1 VSTNPMQRIAD
12 LEAQVASLTAAN
24 ETLRANGNGNGHVD
38 VEKLIKQGF
47 DRFGQTFRE
56 DYTGKLDGMIQPFI
70 ESTVRRC
77 KETEEKQTALE
88 VQFKKHQAAVSKS
101 AAEVIAAFDA
111 VRTQSAQDWQAQRE
125 VIQGDLTQVDK
136 FAKWFKAELDKNGR
150 ENLLSVID
158 CQTAARACQELPLK
172 VSAPVDETIRHIEE
186 IQSEGE
192 TAIKHAAQSLT
203 KTYENLR
210 RPVLGILSGIL
221 VTALVAMLVMAWI
234 VFKRN
239 EGQLESNLQKL
250 AEYSEQQKIE
260 MKGLFNKAME
270 EAKESQLD
278 REIKVKMWDAFLKT
292 LTPQQKETV
301 ISKSREQVNQAERK
315 RIDEQMKSS
324 YEQMNGKKK

>member
-24 ETLRANGNGNGHVD
+24 ELLRANGNGNGHVD
-38 VEKLIKQGF
+38 VEKLIKQAF

-56 DYTGKLDGMIQPFI
+56 DYTGKLAGMIQPFI

-77 KETEEKQTALE
+77 KETEEKQTTIE
-88 VQFKKHQAAVSKS
+88 EKFKKHEAVVSKS
-101 AAEVIAAFDA
+101 AGNMIAAFNALHEDA
-111 VRTQSAQDWQAQRE
+111 QNDWQAQRDL
-125 VIQGDLTQVDK
+125 IQSDFTHVDK
-136 FAKWFKAELDKNGR
+136 FAKWFRAELDKNGK
-150 ENLLSVID
+150 ENVKAVID
-158 CQTAARACQELPLK
+158 CQTAARACQALTLK
-172 VSAPVDETIRHIEE
+172 VSAPVEETIRHIEE

-192 TAIKHAAQSLT
+192 TAIKRAAQRLT

-221 VTALVAMLVMAWI
+221 VTALVAMLAMAWI

-239 EGQLESNLQKL
+239 EGQLESNLQQL

-270 EAKESQLD
+270 EAKESQID

-292 LTPQQKETV
+292 LTPQQKEAV
-301 ISKSREQVNQAERK
+301 ISKSREQVNQAQ

-324 YEQMNGKKK
+324 HEQMEGRRK